1 MKTILTYFKLIRWF
15 NLVMMAI
22 TMILTRKFLL
32 ETFVLL
38 KHLELSYPDFD
49 FVLVIISTA
58 LMSAGGYIVND
69 IFDSEADQINKPEKL
84 FVGKEISNQT
94 AWVLYWVHT
103 LLGLGIGVFLAY
115 RIGVMMLAIV
125 PLFIIGLLWFYT
137 TSYKKLPLIGNLVIS
152 LFTGFV
158 PLVVGLFELIS
169 ERRMYRKDIIDL
181 NFVIGYAAFAFLIS
195 MVREIV
201 KDMEDMEGD
210 KETDCQ
216 TMPVAWGIGISKV
229 VALLFVGSLLGCLG
243 YVEYI
248 QWTTKDTVSFYY
260 FSLAIS
266 LPLLLLG
273 AVIAFA
279 KSKKDFSSASL
290 LSKVVMLTGI
300 CSMVVFWYT
309 LKPYFDPQPVVQ
321 EVVPQAQVEVGY

>member
-1 MKTILTYFKLIRWF
+1 
-15 NLVMMAI
+15 
-22 TMILTRKFLL
+22 
-32 ETFVLL
+32 
-38 KHLELSYPDFD
+38 
-49 FVLVIISTA
+49 
-58 LMSAGGYIVND
+58 MSAGGYIVND

-94 AWVLYWVHT
+94 AWVLYWAHT

-201 KDMEDMEGD
+201 KDMEDVEGD

-216 TMPVAWGIGISKV
+216 TMPVAWGISISKG
-229 VALLFVGSLLGCLG
+229 VALLFVGLLLGCLG
-243 YVEYI
+243 YMEYI

-266 LPLLLLG
+266 LPLFLLG

-279 KSKKDFSSASL
+279 KSKKDFGRASL
-290 LSKVVMLTGI
+290 LSNRA
-300 CSMVVFWYT
+300 T
-309 LKPYFDPQPVVQ
+309 LFFSPGRVSRFVAFYALYKTFDHN
-321 EVVPQAQVEVGY
+321 AQVSNYEHEEIVSTDIKIK

>member
-1 MKTILTYFKLIRWF
+1 MKTILTYFRLIRWF

-38 KHLELSYPDFD
+38 KDLELSYPDFD

-84 FVGKEISNQT
+84 FVGKEIGTQS

-103 LLGLGIGVFLAY
+103 LLGAGIGVFLAY
-115 RIGVMMLAIV
+115 RIGVTTLSFV

-137 TSYKKLPLIGNLVIS
+137 TSYKKLPLVGNVVIS

-158 PLVVGLFELIS
+158 PMVVGLFELLS
-169 ERRMYRKDIIDL
+169 ERRMYHKDIIDMK
-181 NFVIGYAAFAFLIS
+181 FVIGYSVFAFFIS

-201 KDMEDMEGD
+201 KDLEDMEGD
-210 KETDCQ
+210 RETDCQ
-216 TMPVAWGIGISKV
+216 TMPVAWGVGVSKA
-229 VALLFVGSLLGCLG
+229 VAMFFVLLLLGGIG
-243 YVEYI
+243 YNEYLL
-248 QWTTKDTVSFYY
+248 WTTQDFLLFYY
-260 FSLAIS
+260 FLIATS
-266 LPLLLLG
+266 LPLLILSWNIMV
-273 AVIAFA
+273 ANN
-279 KSKKDFSSASL
+279 KTDYKRASL
-290 LSKVVMLTGI
+290 LSKIVMLTGI
-300 CSMVVFWYT
+300 CSMLVFWYT

-321 EVVPQAQVEVGY
+321 EVIPQAQVEVGN